1 MAYERGQGTVEVEL
15 ARVQSWVEQ
24 ADPDLYGR
32 NGDDG
37 VIREHR
43 DARANLKLAVILCGL
58 FGGLIPTI
66 LALLSAFHVFPAK

>member
-1 MAYERGQGTVEVEL
+1 MAYERGSGSVEVEL
-15 ARVQSWVEQ
+15 ARVQSWIEQ

-43 DARANLKLAVILCGL
+43 ENRANLRMAVALCAI
-58 FGGLIPTI
+58 FGGAVPTI
-66 LALLSAFHVFPAK
+66 LAVLQAFHMLPR